1 MGEMSRVGSLSPVPG
16 RWGRDPSARHAL
28 DPDILALDLE
38 PVTYLV
44 ALEQDWPLEK
54 LDAIEFEYRCFLQL
68 VRDHPG
74 ENIVP
79 SRDCDTYW
87 HAHILTLELYLEHC
101 QRLFGHPLLHYPFS
115 GALGEE
121 DLARQQQRF
130 RKCRDLHT
138 RLMNRV
144 LGIQHRDTTG
154 DDHDT
159 AILQVPESRRHADA
173 AQGA

>member
-1 MGEMSRVGSLSPVPG
+1 MGETSTAGGYSPASG
-16 RWGRDPSARHAL
+16 RFHHEPSARRAL
-28 DPDILALDLE
+28 DRDIRSLDLE
-38 PVTYLV
+38 PITYLV
-44 ALEQDWPLEK
+44 AMEQDWPLEK

-68 VRDHPG
+68 IRDHPG

-130 RKCRDLHT
+130 RRCQELHIN
-138 RLMNRV
+138 LMNRV
-144 LGIQHRDTTG
+144 RGTRHRGTTG

-159 AILQVPESRRHADA
+159 AIHQVPQSRRHADA